1 MRGGERFCYDSRS
14 IANILPMMF
23 LFNIYLFFLYFVWQ
37 LLLLVFLAI
46 GDAILETVFK
56 VNENKRPIELGRL
69 NLFAHRH
76 TRPTDLIEL
85 K

>member
-1 MRGGERFCYDSRS
+1 MLL
-14 IANILPMMF
+14 LPQQEHCKHITHDVF
-23 LFNIYLFFLYFVWQ
+23 VQYLFIFHFVWQ

-46 GDAILETVFK
+46 DDAILETVFK
-56 VNENKRPIELGRL
+56 VNENKRPIEHWGRL